1 MPATS
6 ELGFW
11 LAVMLVAVAGVALF
25 KLAGVRFGAQFPAL
39 GQLASFI

>member
-1 MPATS
+1 MGQ

-25 KLAGVRFGAQFPAL
+25 KIAGARLGDHVPAL
-39 GQLASFI
+39 GQLAAFI